1 MDSDAA
7 TNRAPR
13 EHGVVRWLGDPGTTA
28 RWRAP
33 GAIAT
38 TLALVV
44 ALVVALTACGS
55 SSKPARSS
63 AQVKKQTCQQ
73 VEAALSD
80 GPDPE
85 ADPVGHAQ
93 AQILPLREIHTT
105 DPTLHQAIDAL
116 AAAYRSF
123 SSTDG
128 SNVAKSAVS
137 AASKT
142 IEHLCPGIES

>member
-1 MDSDAA
+1 MPDDQGPVSLAG
-7 TNRAPR
+7 RPQ
-13 EHGVVRWLGDPGTTA
+13 
-28 RWRAP
+28 
-33 GAIAT
+33 
-38 TLALVV
+38 LALVLA
-44 ALVVALTACGS
+44 ALSLLCLGLVACGS
-55 SSKPARSS
+55 SSNSAPSS
-63 AQVKKQTCQQ
+63 AQIKKQTCKQ

-93 AQILPLREIHTT
+93 AQIRPLREIHTT
-105 DPTLHQAIDAL
+105 DGTLRQEIDRL

-128 SNVAKSAVS
+128 SRSAERAVS

-142 IEHLCPGIES
+142 IEHICPGVES

>member
-1 MDSDAA
+1 VSTAQCRRLVA
-7 TNRAPR
+7 
-13 EHGVVRWLGDPGTTA
+13 VVMA
-28 RWRAP
+28 
-33 GAIAT
+33 
-38 TLALVV
+38 LALMV
-44 ALVVALTACGS
+44 LLGACGS
-55 SSKPARSS
+55 SKPALSS

-93 AQILPLREIHTT
+93 AQILPLREIHTA
-105 DPTLHQAIDAL
+105 DAALHRAIDTL

-128 SNVAKSAVS
+128 SGAAKSAVS

-142 IEHLCPGIES
+142 VEHLCPGLES

>member
-1 MDSDAA
+1 
-7 TNRAPR
+7 
-13 EHGVVRWLGDPGTTA
+13 LCITA
-28 RWRAP
+28 QCRRLVAVTM
-33 GAIAT
+33 AM
-38 TLALVV
+38 ALVM
-44 ALVVALTACGS
+44 LLGACG

-63 AQVKKQTCQQ
+63 AQVEKQTCEQ
-73 VEAALSD
+73 VEAALAD

-93 AQILPLREIHTT
+93 AQILPLREIHTS
-105 DPTLHQAIDAL
+105 DGALHQAIDTL

-128 SNVAKSAVS
+128 SSVAKSTVS

-142 IEHLCPGIES
+142 IERLCPGLES